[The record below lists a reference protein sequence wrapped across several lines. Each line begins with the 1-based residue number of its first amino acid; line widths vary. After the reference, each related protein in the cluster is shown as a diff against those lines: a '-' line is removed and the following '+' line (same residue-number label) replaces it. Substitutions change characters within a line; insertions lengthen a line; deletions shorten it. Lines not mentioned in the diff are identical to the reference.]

1 MKHSSGRLSVS
12 IKLLLL
18 EDDLLFGESIQ
29 DVLEEEGY
37 DITLCRN
44 GNEALEA
51 TFSQKF
57 DGYLLDINVP
67 LLDGL
72 SLLTS
77 LRSAQDQTPAMFL
90 TSHNDMETLSCAYEN
105 GADDYLKKPF
115 DTQELIM
122 RLGVLLRKGKPKG
135 QMHSLGSLVLDE
147 VHKRILLDENEITL
161 SPKEYQLMALLM
173 RNCGEVVTKE
183 MMIEEMWSASEMMS
197 EGSIRVYINR
207 LKNLIG
213 TAQIHNVRGFGYRL
227 VP

>member
-1 MKHSSGRLSVS
+1 MKYSNGLLSVS

-29 DVLEEEGY
+29 DFLEEEGY
-37 DITLCRN
+37 NVMLCRN

-51 TFSQKF
+51 TFLEKF
-57 DGYLLDINVP
+57 DAYLLDVNVP

-72 SLLTS
+72 SLLAS
-77 LRSAQDQTPAMFL
+77 LRGADDQTPTMFL
-90 TSHNDMETLSCAYEN
+90 TSHSDMETLSCAYEN

-115 DTQELIM
+115 DMQELIM
-122 RLGVLLRKGKPKG
+122 RLGVLLRKGKPKT
-135 QMHSLGSLVLDE
+135 QVQSLGSLVLDE
-147 VHKRILLDENEITL
+147 MHKRILVDDNEITL
-161 SPKEYQLMALLM
+161 APKEYQLMALFI
-173 RNCGEVVTKE
+173 RNAGEVVTKE

-207 LKNLIG
+207 LKQLIG
-213 TAQIHNVRGFGYRL
+213 SAQIQNVRGFGYRL

>member
-1 MKHSSGRLSVS
+1 VL

-18 EDDLLFGESIQ
+18 EDDLLLGESIQ

-37 DITLCRN
+37 DVTLCRN

-51 TFSQKF
+51 TYSQRF

-72 SLLTS
+72 SLLSS
-77 LRSAQDQTPAMFL
+77 LRGADDQTPAMFL
-90 TSHNDMETLSCAYEN
+90 TSYSDMETLSSAYEN

-122 RLGVLLRKGKPKG
+122 RIGALLRKRMPKS
-135 QMHSLGSLVLDE
+135 QVQSLGSLVLDE
-147 VHKRILLDENEITL
+147 AHKRILVDDHEITL
-161 SPKEYQLMALLM
+161 TPKEYQLMALLM

-197 EGSIRVYINR
+197 EGSIRVYVNR
-207 LKNLIG
+207 LKQLIG
-213 TAQIHNVRGFGYRL
+213 SAQIHNVRGFGYRL

>member
-1 MKHSSGRLSVS
+1 MST
-12 IKLLLL
+12 KLLLL

-37 DITLCRN
+37 DVTLCRN

-51 TFSQKF
+51 TFSKKF

-72 SLLTS
+72 SLLGS
-77 LRSAQDQTPAMFL
+77 LRSANDQTPTMFL
-90 TSHNDMETLSCAYEN
+90 TSYDDMKTLSSAYAS

-122 RLGVLLRKGKPKG
+122 RLGVLLRKGKPKT
-135 QMHSLGSLVLDE
+135 QLKSLGSLVLDE
-147 VHKRILLDENEITL
+147 AHKRVLVNENEIAI
-161 SPKEYQLMALLM
+161 SPKEYQLMALLI
-173 RNCGEVVTKE
+173 RNCGKVVTKE

-197 EGSIRVYINR
+197 EGSIRVYVNR

-213 TAQIHNVRGFGYRL
+213 NAQIHNVRGFGYRL

>member
-1 MKHSSGRLSVS
+1 MS

-37 DITLCRN
+37 SVTLCRN

-72 SLLTS
+72 SLLGS
-77 LRSAQDQTPAMFL
+77 LRGAADQTPAMFL
-90 TSHNDMETLSCAYEN
+90 TSYSDMETLSRAYEN

-115 DTQELIM
+115 NTQELIM

-135 QMHSLGSLVLDE
+135 QLQSLGSLVLDE
-147 VHKRILLDENEITL
+147 VHKRILLDDNEITL
-161 SPKEYQLMALLM
+161 SPKEYQLMALLI

-183 MMIEEMWSASEMMS
+183 MIIEELWSASEMIS

-213 TAQIHNVRGFGYRL
+213 SAQIHNVRGFGYRL
-227 VP
+227 VS

>member
-1 MKHSSGRLSVS
+1 VS
-12 IKLLLL
+12 INLLLL
-18 EDDLLFGESIQ
+18 EDDALFGESIQ

-37 DITLCRN
+37 NVTLCRN
-44 GNEALEA
+44 GNEALDA

-72 SLLTS
+72 SLLGS
-77 LRSAQDQTPAMFL
+77 LRSADDQTPAMFL
-90 TSHNDMETLSCAYEN
+90 TSHSDMETLSCAYEN

-115 DTQELIM
+115 EIPELIM
-122 RLGVLLRKGKPKG
+122 RLGALLRKGKPKG
-135 QMHSLGSLVLDE
+135 QLQSLGSLVLDE
-147 VHKRILLDENEITL
+147 VHKRILVDDSEITL
-161 SPKEYQLMALLM
+161 APKEYQLMALLI
-173 RNCGEVVTKE
+173 RNSGEVVTKE

-213 TAQIHNVRGFGYRL
+213 SAQIHNVRGFGYRL

>member
-1 MKHSSGRLSVS
+1 MKHSNGRLSVS

-37 DITLCRN
+37 DVTLCRN

-72 SLLTS
+72 SLLGS
-77 LRSAQDQTPAMFL
+77 LRGAQDQTPAMFL
-90 TSHNDMETLSCAYEN
+90 TSHSDMETLTSAYKN

-122 RLGVLLRKGKPKG
+122 RLGVLLRKGKPKS
-135 QMHSLGSLVLDE
+135 QLQSLGSLGLDE
-147 VHKRILLDENEITL
+147 VHKRILVDENEITL
-161 SPKEYQLMALLM
+161 TPKEYQLMALLI
-173 RNCGEVVTKE
+173 RHCGEVVTKE
-183 MMIEEMWSASEMMS
+183 MMIEAMWSASEMMS
-197 EGSIRVYINR
+197 EGSIRVYVNR

-213 TAQIHNVRGFGYRL
+213 SAQIHNVRGFGYRL